1 MDSSHTRDICAE
13 KSADDASLGAYIL
26 GAHTLP
32 EDPLTLQLPES
43 STPATD
49 LLRQRLSRME
59 QQQAKMEKQQKLME
73 QRQATM
79 EALLEKMDELL
90 AEMDELLAKT
100 DVQQQANANEQQAEM
115 NEQQTKITKQ
125 QEKIAKQQAKIDE
138 QQATMNEQRQMVGE
152 QQASIDLHE
161 RVLIACEF
169 DMIAMEQK
177 QLQERLDEALRAA
190 LIVVTSTDEF
200 KPCRSGTAVAA

>member
-26 GAHTLP
+26 GAHTLL

-49 LLRQRLSRME
+49 LLRQRLSGME

-79 EALLEKMDELL
+79 EALLEK
-90 AEMDELLAKT
+90 MDELLAKT

-152 QQASIDLHE
+152 QQANIDLHE

-190 LIVVTSTDEF
+190 LDRCNIN
-200 KPCRSGTAVAA
+200 R